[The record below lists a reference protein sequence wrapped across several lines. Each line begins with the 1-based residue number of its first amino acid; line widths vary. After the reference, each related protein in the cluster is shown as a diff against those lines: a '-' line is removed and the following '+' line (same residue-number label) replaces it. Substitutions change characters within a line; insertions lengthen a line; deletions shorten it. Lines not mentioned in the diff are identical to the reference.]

1 MSFLLRL
8 YPKAWRERYGAELAD
23 LLARERLTPRLA
35 LDLLTG
41 ALDAQ
46 LHPQLVA
53 RTAGKAAGSSGGA
66 TVIGG
71 FSFRCASTA
80 GTAGTGMTTREALRS
95 ALLFVGS
102 TLVLAVGYVWLK
114 RTLGPTAW
122 VEAVGQMALFGPMLA
137 YSVQLG
143 AKNRTL
149 AARAVLFAITM
160 TLMLLSS
167 YAASR
172 WL

>member
-8 YPKAWRERYGAELAD
+8 YPKAWRERYGEELAD

-46 LHPQLVA
+46 LHPQLAA
-53 RTAGKAAGSSGGA
+53 RTAPKAAGSSGGA

-71 FSFRCASTA
+71 FSFRCAATA
-80 GTAGTGMTTREALRS
+80 RTTTREDLRS
-95 ALLFVGS
+95 ALALAGS
-102 TLVLAVGYVWLK
+102 TLVLAIAYVWLK
-114 RTLGPTAW
+114 RAVGSAPW
-122 VEAVGQMALFGPMLA
+122 VEALGQVALFGPVLA

-143 AKNRTL
+143 AGNRTR
-149 AARAVLFAITM
+149 AARAFLFTVL
-160 TLMLLSS
+160 LGLLLLIG
-167 YAASR
+167 YAAAK
-172 WL
+172 L

>member
-8 YPKAWRERYGAELAD
+8 YPRAWRERYGAELAD

-46 LHPQLVA
+46 LHPQLAA
-53 RTAGKAAGSSGGA
+53 RTAHKATGASGGA

-71 FSFRCASTA
+71 FSFRCAA
-80 GTAGTGMTTREALRS
+80 VPGMTRREALNS
-95 ALLFVGS
+95 ALLFAGS
-102 TLVLAVGYVWLK
+102 ALVLAVGWVWLK
-114 RTLGPTAW
+114 RAYGSTPWVDALGQ
-122 VEAVGQMALFGPMLA
+122 VALFGPTLGYA
-137 YSVQLG
+137 VLLG
-143 AKNRTL
+143 AKNRTS
-149 AARAVLFAITM
+149 AARALLFAGLLVL
-160 TLMLLSS
+160 LMLIN
-167 YAASR
+167 YAAAR